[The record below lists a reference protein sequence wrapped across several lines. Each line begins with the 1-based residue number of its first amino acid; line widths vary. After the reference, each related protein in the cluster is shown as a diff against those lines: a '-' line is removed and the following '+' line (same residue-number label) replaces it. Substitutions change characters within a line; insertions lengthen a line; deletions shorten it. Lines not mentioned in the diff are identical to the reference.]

1 MNDAATLVEALR
13 RRGWSLATAESLTGG
28 LVCAELTAVPGSSA
42 VVLGGVVAYATELK
56 AVLLDVARDLLAA
69 HGPVHPEVAAA
80 MAEGVRRRLGADV
93 GVATTGVAGP
103 ARQGESPVGRVYVAV
118 ASPNGRRVEEL
129 SLQGERDQIRRRSVD
144 RALAL
149 ATSMI

>member
-28 LVCAELTAVPGSSA
+28 LVCAELTAVPGASE
-42 VVLGGVVAYATELK
+42 VVRGGVVAYATELK
-56 AVLLDVARDLLAA
+56 AELLDVAGDLLAA
-69 HGPVHPEVAAA
+69 HGPVHPDVAAA
-80 MAEGVRRRLGADV
+80 MAEGVRRRLRADV

-103 ARQGESPVGRVYVAV
+103 TPQGESPVGRVYVDV
-118 ASPNGRRVEEL
+118 ATPNGRRVEEL
-129 SLQGERDQIRRRSVD
+129 SLQGGRDQIRRRSAD

-149 ATSMI
+149 ATSIV

>member
-1 MNDAATLVEALR
+1 
-13 RRGWSLATAESLTGG
+13 
-28 LVCAELTAVPGSSA
+28 
-42 VVLGGVVAYATELK
+42 
-56 AVLLDVARDLLAA
+56 
-69 HGPVHPEVAAA
+69 

-103 ARQGESPVGRVYVAV
+103 APQGESPVGRVYVAV